1 MKHVFT
7 LLAFAL
13 ISSGLAQ
20 SDTVSIQTEWIEQF
34 SNGYSAYFEDIAVVE
49 DDLIVCGQ
57 WFQGIQAN
65 QLVVSVNE
73 NDGSLNWDHFRDCCS
88 DHARYHE
95 PHMIDG
101 QLHCFGTQNGQ
112 GSSYFDA
119 MFVRYDAAS
128 GAELDY
134 TIWNV
139 GGSNSFA
146 DVLIAEDSFLVL
158 ANGQGAQ
165 PLARFEDGAI
175 STSTTIPYPNSIG
188 RSIAL
193 LKNAGGIY
201 SVGAGEGD
209 NLPGLVKYSEN
220 LEVEWSQTI
229 GDVGLRTV
237 RSAFATSEGFTL
249 IGEDLNVQ
257 SGFVMKVDLEGSVT
271 QYQTFPPYLHA
282 SSRVGSIAV
291 VDGAYVVTLIDFGP
305 QNQTTWLLALSE
317 DLEVVGQ
324 HQLAPNLSFSSLT
337 GNMVADGQS
346 VYISGFDSQVLG
358 TESAG
363 GQRTPTLIKVV
374 VDLFVIPGCTD
385 PEACNYEPTAT
396 DDDGSCLDC
405 TLFADRCGEGTV
417 WDDESQTC
425 VVANPSDTD
434 FDGCVSMTDLLDLL
448 TVFGTCADQPS
459 DDTNELPAVEDA
471 LYVMDNSIFDQAQEF
486 TIAARAAFNGAESS
500 SIIYRQ
506 IEGGEMQLS
515 HYDGVLNFQVKAS
528 NGNCY
533 TASGW
538 VYAQTALADEDLHHI
553 VATYDRT
560 EGEISLSI
568 DGEVRVIQSVNGGDL
583 ADCDHYEAAIGNES
597 VQDWRLAEIGFY
609 QFAWTADQ
617 IEAYSTC
624 VDLVDLDFNAPTVLL
639 PIGTSPDGAAEVLES
654 YEPLQI
660 LGSPGVVTCE

>member
-1 MKHVFT
+1 MRYF
-7 LLAFAL
+7 FAICTVAL
-13 ISSGLAQ
+13 MSSGLAQ
-20 SDTVSIQTEWIEQF
+20 SDTVSIQTEWVEQF
-34 SNGYSAYFEDIAVVE
+34 SNGHSAYFEDIAVVE

-101 QLHCFGTQNGQ
+101 QLYCFGTQNGQ

-119 MFVRYDAAS
+119 MFVRHDVAS

-146 DVLIAEDSFLVL
+146 DVLIAEDSFLML
-158 ANGQGAQ
+158 ANGQGTQ

-193 LKNAGGIY
+193 LEHAGGIY

-237 RSAFATSEGFTL
+237 RNAFATPEGFTL

-257 SGFVMKVDLEGSVT
+257 SGFVMKVDLEGDVT
-271 QYQTFPPYLHA
+271 QYQTFPPYLHT
-282 SSRVGSIAV
+282 SSRVGSIAI

-305 QNQTTWLLALSE
+305 QNQTTWLLALNNN
-317 DLEVVGQ
+317 LEVVGQ

-374 VDLFVIPGCTD
+374 VDLFMIPGCTD
-385 PEACNYEPTAT
+385 PEACNFNDAANE
-396 DDDGSCLDC
+396 DDGSCEYSCCPGPGCCDLGMHWDWELGMC
-405 TLFADRCGEGTV
+405 QITNVADT
-417 WDDESQTC
+417 
-425 VVANPSDTD
+425 NL
-434 FDGCVSMTDLLDLL
+434 DGCVQLNDLLDVLSAYGNCTEAEVAEHPCSGGAFFPGDDL
-448 TVFGTCADQPS
+448 ACAGW
-459 DDTNELPAVEDA
+459 NYL
-471 LYVMDNSIFDQAQEF
+471 
-486 TIAARAAFNGAESS
+486 GA
-500 SIIYRQ
+500 Y
-506 IEGGEMQLS
+506 EGGEYYVSSFPLAWDSAQAFAAELNGGLAVISSEEENDWISDLVGDTYVWIGLYQDLNSTLYSEPDGGWLWVDGSSVDFENWAASEPNNDPSNLS
-515 HYDGVLNFQVKAS
+515 ESCQMYS
-528 NGNCY
+528 
-533 TASGW
+533 SGLW
-538 VYAQTALADEDLHHI
+538 NDAPGDDF
-553 VATYDRT
+553 
-560 EGEISLSI
+560 I
-568 DGEVRVIQSVNGGDL
+568 DGSGGRDIFAVI
-583 ADCDHYEAAIGNES
+583 EF
-597 VQDWRLAEIGFY
+597 R
-609 QFAWTADQ
+609 
-617 IEAYSTC
+617 
-624 VDLVDLDFNAPTVLL
+624 
-639 PIGTSPDGAAEVLES
+639 
-654 YEPLQI
+654 
-660 LGSPGVVTCE
+660 